1 MMHRILVV
9 ALVGLAI
16 GCGGGGKGNRSTV
29 AVHGKVTLDGKPVE
43 GGTISFDPKDG
54 KGGSVSAQISGGNY
68 ETRVEPGLKI
78 VRVNYPKV
86 LRTEAVYPGSANS
99 PMIDITEEAV
109 PAKYNSASRLEKDLT
124 EVSGDVN
131 FDLTTQ

>member
-1 MMHRILVV
+1 MHRILIIALMV
-9 ALVGLAI
+9 AFA
-16 GCGGGGKGNRSTV
+16 GCGGSGLRRSTIPV
-29 AVHGKVTLDGKPVE
+29 RGKITLDGKPVD
-43 GGTISFDPKDG
+43 GGTVSFDPKDG

-78 VRVNYPKV
+78 VRINYPKI
-86 LRTEAVYPGSANS
+86 LRTEKAYPTSENS
-99 PMIDITEEAV
+99 PVIDVTEEAI

-124 EVSGDVN
+124 EVSGSVD